1 MQLLHR
7 GRAAGWKMGSM
18 DGGIGSRTA
27 GMGPSPCPAGGRGGE
42 GGEKITAAA
51 KQVPNWLNPHPK
63 GNGATQALLPLR
75 NRLNSH

>member
-27 GMGPSPCPAGGRGGE
+27 GMGPSPCPAGGRGGKV
-42 GGEKITAAA
+42 EKRLQLLLN
-51 KQVPNWLNPHPK
+51 KVPNWLNPHPK
-63 GNGATQALLPLR
+63 GH
-75 NRLNSH
+75 S